1 MKGLCEQLTQCHTDG
16 NILQNFFWER
26 RGEDGPRNSADLI
39 AFFFLLN
46 KKLTDLQK
54 MRELLGA
61 ISKLQ
66 EKLSTFEI
74 LGSGVITCI
83 LDFLSH
89 PEEETRTKHLT
100 AFAEVQA
107 HFKHSNMIPF

>member
-1 MKGLCEQLTQCHTDG
+1 MVTPYRT
-16 NILQNFFWER
+16 FFG
-26 RGEDGPRNSADLI
+26 RGEGKTGQETVLI
-39 AFFFLLN
+39 LLLFFFLLN

-100 AFAEVQA
+100 AFAEVKA
-107 HFKHSNMIPF
+107 YFKYSYMIPF